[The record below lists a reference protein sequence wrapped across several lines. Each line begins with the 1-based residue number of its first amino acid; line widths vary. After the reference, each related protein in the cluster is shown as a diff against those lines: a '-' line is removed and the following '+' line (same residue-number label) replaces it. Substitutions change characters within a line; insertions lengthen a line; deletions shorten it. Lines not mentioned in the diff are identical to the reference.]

1 MIRSG
6 KDQFIMSTLRLSES
20 QLRATDGAKQVHTHL
35 SKSKRLGEKIWTFG
49 KPRNKKPREA
59 KPPKVMERT
68 ASSPTLERE
77 SKAPLGF
84 TEDRDHPG
92 GQVSYQEVTSLS
104 VLKPQLSEQEMKL
117 LVMIAQD
124 YQAAQAVKVS
134 SRPYTGAPY
143 AAAIGADAAIIKQ
156 GQRANR
162 SDFMSRHMSRH
173 VDFWWLLIRMVVL
186 GAHYAR
192 LGRPLTPAEI
202 SGMILQ
208 AKGAGLELSGT
219 LAVKLT
225 VLRAQEAYHAWLETQ
240 PMKIIEPT
248 TDGMQAMKAER
259 ELLKR
264 LEKPKLNGVRREA

>member
-1 MIRSG
+1 M
-6 KDQFIMSTLRLSES
+6 TNLRPSES
-20 QLRATDGAKQVHTHL
+20 QLRATVDAKQAHSNL

-49 KPRNKKPREA
+49 KGREKKPTRAEA

-68 ASSPTLERE
+68 ASTPTPERE
-77 SKAPLGF
+77 ALATHGWEAKA
-84 TEDRDHPG
+84 HPG
-92 GQVSYQEVTSLS
+92 GQVSYQEVTTLA
-104 VLKPQLSEQEMKL
+104 VLKPSLSEQEMKL

-134 SRPYTGAPY
+134 SRPYTGQPY

-162 SDFMSRHMSRH
+162 SDFMQRHMSRH
-173 VDFWWLLIRMVVL
+173 VDLWWLLIRMVVL

-240 PMKIIEPT
+240 PMKIIEPQ
-248 TDGMQAMKAER
+248 TDGMKAMAAER
-259 ELLKR
+259 ALLKR
-264 LEKPKLNGVRREA
+264 LEKPKLKMNGR

>member
-1 MIRSG
+1 
-6 KDQFIMSTLRLSES
+6 
-20 QLRATDGAKQVHTHL
+20 
-35 SKSKRLGEKIWTFG
+35 
-49 KPRNKKPREA
+49 
-59 KPPKVMERT
+59 MERT
-68 ASSPTLERE
+68 ASTPTPERE
-77 SKAPLGF
+77 ALATHGWEAKA
-84 TEDRDHPG
+84 HPG
-92 GQVSYQEVTSLS
+92 GQVSYQEVTTLA
-104 VLKPQLSEQEMKL
+104 VLKPSLSEQEMKL

-134 SRPYTGAPY
+134 SRPYTGAPFTGSPPRPN
-143 AAAIGADAAIIKQ
+143 ILDAGVSLKDALAVDKALLKQ

-162 SDFMSRHMSRH
+162 SDFMARHMSRH
-173 VDFWWLLIRMVVL
+173 VDLWWMVIRMVVL

-240 PMKIIEPT
+240 PMKIIEPQ
-248 TDGMQAMKAER
+248 TDGMKAMAAER
-259 ELLKR
+259 ALLKR
-264 LEKPKLNGVRREA
+264 LEKPKLNGSQKLSV